1 MVNPVLLQLIYFRE
15 KTRLRYTY
23 IVGLHIYMQSTDT
36 ETLHDDFPTH
46 MAGNL
51 LEYVLLVK
59 DSLGIVEFF
68 VEGIELTPDLRL
80 GTVPT
85 RNSTQQ
91 HMLCHSMAVA
101 IVVSAACRCCQWA
114 RTALRATGCA
124 GSRTTSGR
132 AQRCSSSRARPRWA
146 RGSHALRWMCT

>member
-23 IVGLHIYMQSTDT
+23 IVGLHIYMQSTDI

-59 DSLGIVEFF
+59 DSLGIVELF

-101 IVVSAACRCCQWA
+101 IVV
-114 RTALRATGCA
+114 
-124 GSRTTSGR
+124 
-132 AQRCSSSRARPRWA
+132 
-146 RGSHALRWMCT
+146 